1 MKVTFLGTNG
11 WYDTGTGNTVS
22 VAVETTSA
30 LLVLDA
36 GFGIAKLDKVAA
48 GDKPVYIFLSHLHL
62 DHIVGLHVASAF
74 TFPGGLFIC
83 GQEGLA
89 SILGGLLD
97 APFTTPLKDFL
108 SPVTF
113 VELPRDRKV
122 IPFSV
127 TSLPLVHSVLT
138 LGYRFEI
145 EGKILA
151 YIGDTGYCP
160 AAVELAKGAD
170 LLITECAYKPGQ
182 ENNSWP
188 HLNPESAARIARE
201 GGAKRLALVHFE
213 ARAYGTL
220 EEREEA
226 GVSARKVF
234 PETVAARDG
243 LEIEL

>member
-22 VAVETTSA
+22 VAVETASA

-36 GFGIAKLDKVAA
+36 GFGIAKLDEAVAR
-48 GDKPVYIFLSHLHL
+48 DKPVYIFLSHLHL

-74 TFPGGLFIC
+74 TFPRGLYLC

-89 SILGGLLD
+89 SILGGFLD
-97 APFTTPLKDFL
+97 APFTTPLKDFN

-113 VELPRDRKV
+113 VELPRDREV
-122 IPFSV
+122 LPFRV
-127 TSLPLVHSVLT
+127 TSLPLVHSVPT

-145 EGKILA
+145 DGKVLA
-151 YIGDTGYCP
+151 YIGDTGYCA

-170 LLITECAYKPGQ
+170 LLITECAYKSGQ
-182 ENNSWP
+182 ENDDWP

-213 ARAYGTL
+213 AKAYGTL

-226 GVSARKVF
+226 GVLARKVF
-234 PETVAARDG
+234 SETVATWDG
-243 LEIEL
+243 LEIDI